1 MRTFVAALLAPLLAL
16 LPPAS
21 PVALAQE
28 AGIVPTSAPSLAY
41 EMVIF
46 EEPGYVQQ
54 PVAYVANEAEPFV
67 GGERLV
73 DTGWQQAQ
81 PAAIPRGVARYG
93 PFRVID
99 AHRVALVDVT
109 DSRSPAQFAAMLRDW
124 PAIAEIEM
132 IECPGTEDD
141 FANLRLG
148 RMIRARGIA
157 THVPDGGSVRSGA
170 VELFLAGTRRYADAG
185 AEFAV
190 HSWIDDSGREAK
202 DYSANGPENRRY
214 LDYYRQMGMN
224 EGEARAFYAMTNS
237 VPFESALWFDAAE
250 MGRWVAL
257 DRTTMPSS
265 QRAGRIDL
273 AAASAVTFR

>member
-1 MRTFVAALLAPLLAL
+1 MRSILAALLAPLLAL
-16 LPPAS
+16 LG
-21 PVALAQE
+21 PVSVCAQE
-28 AGIVPTSAPSLAY
+28 MPPPQALSLPY

-54 PVAYVANEAEPFV
+54 PVAVIANEAEPFV

-81 PAAIPRGVARYG
+81 PAPIPRSLARYG

-99 AHRVALVDVT
+99 AHRVALVAVT

-124 PAIAEIEM
+124 PAITEIEM

-157 THVPDGGSVRSGA
+157 THVPEGGSVRSGA
-170 VELFLAGTRRYADAG
+170 VELFLAGVQRYADDG

-202 DYSANGPENRRY
+202 DYSADSPENRRY
-214 LDYYRQMGMN
+214 LDYYRQMGMG

-237 VPFESALWFDAAE
+237 VPFESALWFGAAE

-257 DRTTMPSS
+257 DRVAAPPS
-265 QRAGRIDL
+265 QRVGRIDL
-273 AAASAVTFR
+273 AAASAVSFH